1 MLPASRH
8 AHGAP
13 PGCGGKEDSRMGKM
27 KILISK
33 HLEQIRRD
41 FKLPD
46 DAGISQDSH
55 LRSYWREEIIEM
67 PLVLDGFAKPYLR
80 LVVYDAELVVEHRLK
95 VMPENG
101 NNHDLILRTRN
112 Y

>member
-1 MLPASRH
+1 
-8 AHGAP
+8 
-13 PGCGGKEDSRMGKM
+13 MGKL

-33 HLEQIRRD
+33 HMEQVRKD
-41 FKLPD
+41 FDLPD
-46 DAGISQDSH
+46 DAGISQDFN
-55 LRSYWREEIIEM
+55 LRSYGREEIIEL

-101 NNHDLILRTRN
+101 NDHDLILRTRK